1 LVGNAI
7 YATRLKGGW
16 VKEFGRS
23 HEVPINDRFYL
34 GGANSI
40 RGFRENSIG
49 PRNASGSN
57 VGANAYAIF
66 NQELRFPLFWKFWGS
81 FFTDM
86 GNGWESFADA
96 RPENI
101 LFSYGAGF
109 QFVSPAGPI
118 RLDYAHHLENG
129 VYKEDDRLHFTI
141 LYAF

>member
-1 LVGNAI
+1 
-7 YATRLKGGW
+7 
-16 VKEFGRS
+16 
-23 HEVPINDRFYL
+23 
-34 GGANSI
+34 
-40 RGFRENSIG
+40 
-49 PRNASGSN
+49 
-57 VGANAYAIF
+57 
-66 NQELRFPLFWKFWGS
+66 
-81 FFTDM
+81 M

-129 VYKEDDRLHFTI
+129 PYKEDDRIHFTI